1 MAKMSRGGRVSDPPR
16 SAFLSSKLILVASL
30 AIISCSD
37 GVTGEP
43 AGRFGAKVGHGEN
56 SVFRSGLMNATE
68 ALLGTRSVYVPQQ
81 DDLGLPLYLQTI
93 DPKTSMSV
101 TMDQV
106 FAQMV
111 YNAKVGA
118 SPKKGD
124 KLRWYAEIFQVLK
137 SEAEGFLRS
146 GKVGGLMEYFRSLG
160 ADDLRAIALALGLV
174 DPDDTTDNWE
184 CLTRESFWKIV
195 GSAAGCAILAG
206 VLGVF
211 NLIVGSSVKLERTL
225 GGDVVASVTIPK
237 DTKTGRVISWYV
249 RWQESRRAASE
260 ARVAAAAAAAATT
273 PAVDARP
280 PTLETDPP
288 AAARVPAAILPPQ
301 IEPTRTAPPPPA
313 TTPVPPN
320 LLATLP
326 PDTVA
331 GLYSRL
337 LSARDPEDGVPP
349 PPAVRCDGDVEAV
362 DDDVL
367 LGPQAFEPV
376 PV

>member
-1 MAKMSRGGRVSDPPR
+1 
-16 SAFLSSKLILVASL
+16 
-30 AIISCSD
+30 
-37 GVTGEP
+37 
-43 AGRFGAKVGHGEN
+43 
-56 SVFRSGLMNATE
+56 
-68 ALLGTRSVYVPQQ
+68 
-81 DDLGLPLYLQTI
+81 
-93 DPKTSMSV
+93 MSV

-106 FAQMV
+106 YAQMV
-111 YNAKVGA
+111 FNAKVGA
-118 SPKKGD
+118 PPKKGD
-124 KLRWYAEIFQVLK
+124 KHRWYEQIFQVLK
-137 SEAEGFLRS
+137 TEAEDFLRS

-160 ADDLRAIALALGLV
+160 ADKMRAVALALGLV

-206 VLGVF
+206 LFGVF

-260 ARVAAAAAAAATT
+260 ARVAAAAAAAATV
-273 PAVDARP
+273 PAVDSRP
-280 PTLETDPP
+280 PTPETDPP
-288 AAARVPAAILPPQ
+288 AAEPAAILPPQ
-301 IEPTRTAPPPPA
+301 VEPTRTAPPPPA
-313 TTPVPPN
+313 TAPVPPN

-326 PDTVA
+326 PNTVA

-349 PPAVRCDGDVEAV
+349 PVVRSDGDGDAG
-362 DDDVL
+362 DDVL